1 MTRWNYSFLNIQ
13 SNNKM
18 KKLIVLPFFFAFNI
32 SFSQTFNWKNL
43 DSAKPTIYYASANL
57 EHGLSAT
64 LGSSYRFKKIK
75 PLLVFLD
82 LTIPAGKKILDDF
95 KVRIGGKTKLI
106 DFENFVVSAAF
117 SAIYRR
123 YESDFVRMQN
133 FGSEASATAGYFRK
147 KWFVAGEFG
156 FDKAIITQFK
166 HKDNYKLI
174 FPDVKDGWY
183 EPSAG
188 GIFNY
193 GLQGGFSLRNADI
206 TINAGKLITQDFKTN
221 PTIPFYVKFGF
232 NLRVK

>member
-1 MTRWNYSFLNIQ
+1 M
-13 SNNKM
+13 
-18 KKLIVLPFFFAFNI
+18 
-32 SFSQTFNWKNL
+32 
-43 DSAKPTIYYASANL
+43 
-57 EHGLSAT
+57 
-64 LGSSYRFKKIK
+64 GSSFRFKTIK

-82 LTIPAGKKILDDF
+82 VTIPTGKKTLDDF
-95 KVRIGGKTKLI
+95 KVRMGAQKKLI
-106 DFENFVVSAAF
+106 GFDKFIVSAAF

-133 FGSEASATAGYFRK
+133 FGSEASATAGYYKK

-166 HKDNYKLI
+166 HKDEYKLL

-183 EPSAG
+183 EHSAG

-193 GLQGGFSLRNADI
+193 GLQGGFSLKNADI

-221 PTIPFYVKFGF
+221 PAIPFYVKFGF
-232 NLRVK
+232 NIRVN